1 MESLSNFD
9 DHEKFR
15 PNILWLDQD
24 PSSRLEAQVTGWL
37 RPEQLRIGSGILVGL
52 GQVSTDTSHRREHL
66 HHDHCDHIWLHE
78 SIDLGES
85 LSYIVLDSLS
95 VYIYDMHTYKDIWGL
110 GALPIQKWGW
120 VPEQRTYEF
129 SPQKTDLDLNKLK
142 ESLAKDF
149 LWHGLI
155 DYCYY
160 CCHLGEFILPKE
172 LRSHSRN
179 ESKRLRLLFWK
190 VLCAFQ
196 CEAKLPG
203 TASETIRPP

>member
-110 GALPIQKWGW
+110 GAPAYSKMGVESRNSEPMNSHPRKQTL
-120 VPEQRTYEF
+120 TF
-129 SPQKTDLDLNKLK
+129 NKLK
-142 ESLAKDF
+142 ESLAKDSF
-149 LWHGLI
+149 GMDWLI
-155 DYCYY
+155 
-160 CCHLGEFILPKE
+160 I
-172 LRSHSRN
+172 
-179 ESKRLRLLFWK
+179 
-190 VLCAFQ
+190 VIIAV
-196 CEAKLPG
+196 
-203 TASETIRPP
+203 I

>member
-1 MESLSNFD
+1 MESLPNFD

-24 PSSRLEAQVTGWL
+24 PSSRLQAQVTGWL

-129 SPQKTDLDLNKLK
+129 SPQKTDLDLQQTERKLGK
-142 ESLAKDF
+142 GFPLAWIDWLLLLLLSFRGVSSLF
-149 LWHGLI
+149 
-155 DYCYY
+155 
-160 CCHLGEFILPKE
+160 
-172 LRSHSRN
+172 
-179 ESKRLRLLFWK
+179 
-190 VLCAFQ
+190 
-196 CEAKLPG
+196 
-203 TASETIRPP
+203 

>member
-24 PSSRLEAQVTGWL
+24 PSSRLQAQVTGWL

-66 HHDHCDHIWLHE
+66 HHDHCHHIWLHE

-129 SPQKTDLDLNKLK
+129 SPQKTDLDLQQTERKLGK
-142 ESLAKDF
+142 GFPLA
-149 LWHGLI
+149 WI
-155 DYCYY
+155 DWLLLLLLSFRGV
-160 CCHLGEFILPKE
+160 HPPKGVVQP
-172 LRSHSRN
+172 

-196 CEAKLPG
+196 REAKLPG